1 MPVKGPDGRAG
12 PQARA
17 ESQGKALGQDGRY
30 WGARGRSEASVTH
43 WASGRL
49 RRMKEL
55 TWESRGCGLQPEASG
70 DVILNQGVSRKER
83 EYLRS

>member
-43 WASGRL
+43 WALGGLGGGRADVGKQGVWASL
-49 RRMKEL
+49 
-55 TWESRGCGLQPEASG
+55 EASG